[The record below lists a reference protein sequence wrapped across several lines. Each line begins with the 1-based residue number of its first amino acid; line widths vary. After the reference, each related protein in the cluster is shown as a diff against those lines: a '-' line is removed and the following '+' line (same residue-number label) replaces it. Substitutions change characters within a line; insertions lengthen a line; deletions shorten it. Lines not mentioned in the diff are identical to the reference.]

1 MPEKPRP
8 VSRLQIFRPDAY
20 DRYQVERAREL
31 IKFAKKLLAES
42 DPSVLYRWRKPEPPS
57 ESQQDRRLN

>member
-8 VSRLQIFRPDAY
+8 VSRPQIFRPAAY

-42 DPSVLYRWRKPEPPS
+42 DPSVLFHWHKPEPPS
-57 ESQQDRRLN
+57 ESQ